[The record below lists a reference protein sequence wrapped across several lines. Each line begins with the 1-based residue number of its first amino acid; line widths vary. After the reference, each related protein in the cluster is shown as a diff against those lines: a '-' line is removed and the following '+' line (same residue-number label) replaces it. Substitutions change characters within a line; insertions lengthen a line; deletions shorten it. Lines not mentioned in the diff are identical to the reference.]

1 MTSNW
6 LLRHICMAF
15 LLLAAGTGLL
25 AQTDAEI
32 GGTITDPSGAVIPG
46 VSVTVTNVDTGV
58 ARATVSNELGFFIVP
73 LLQPGNYQIE
83 LTSEGFRPI
92 MRTGL
97 TLHVNEQARIEFTME
112 VGAVTEQVT
121 VTADTP
127 LLETA
132 TATRGQVIDN
142 QKIVDLPLNGRDYLQ
157 LALISAVTRQPPCWK
172 L

>member
-1 MTSNW
+1 MTSSS
-6 LLRHICMAF
+6 LLRYIRATF
-15 LLLAAGTGLL
+15 LLLTMSTSLF
-25 AQTDAEI
+25 AQADAEI

-58 ARATVSNELGFFIVP
+58 ARATVANDLGFFIIP

-83 LTSEGFRPI
+83 LTNEGFRPI
-92 MRTGL
+92 MQTGL
-97 TLHVNEQARIEFTME
+97 TLHVNEQARLDFTME

-157 LALISAVTRQPPCWK
+157 WALISAGVGRATP
-172 L
+172 